1 MMKQNDPGALTDAT
15 GAGGDQARGDKLLDT
30 TNGRVAPALTKPLAE
45 IGQYKLTQWERCV
58 PSSSGCVGTATVRL
72 PSGKY
77 GVFDIYNLSPAF
89 AEWGPTAWLPRKIQ
103 SNNMKELSAAC
114 PVAVELV
121 RQFDP
126 EVLSKPFT
134 LLPAKRKGAGQ

>member
-1 MMKQNDPGALTDAT
+1 MSKKCIKPVTTYSELLAQIGSYALTH
-15 GAGGDQARGDKLLDT
+15 
-30 TNGRVAPALTKPLAE
+30 
-45 IGQYKLTQWERCV
+45 WERCI
-58 PSSSGCVGTATVRL
+58 PSSSGCVETATVRL
-72 PSGKY
+72 PSGKF
-77 GVFDIYNLSPAF
+77 GAFDICNLSPPF
-89 AEWGPTAWLPRKIQ
+89 AEWGPTAWLPRKIR

-114 PVAVELV
+114 PFAVELV